1 MGTMKRSFFMVLVI
15 DVLVL
20 FPIVLYGQGPGG
32 EGDSM
37 PANVPLVAQPLVP
50 EGALATELVKVLK
63 MGPAENE
70 AVAEGILSAVGIE
83 PRNGWIADYPVTPDI
98 VGEIKEAVGG
108 AAQAQRLPM
117 GKEPALR
124 AVNDLMA
131 ELGLEVMPSS
141 DSIPVPAA
149 PSASIYKYTDPNG
162 VVHFTDRYESI
173 PREYRD
179 RIQTIPQG
187 NRPPP
192 AAGPSANQPSAGLV
206 AKESEPEAGDHFVAN
221 PAPQVIYN
229 YYYSN
234 GPPVVTYYSPP
245 PAYAYLYAWVPYSF
259 YCYRYYFPG
268 FFILYDFRRTYPG
281 HPQGWVIT
289 NHFVHPRTKT
299 AFRIDPVNRRHGG
312 STAYQRVT
320 PPRFSSEPQA
330 QAGARAIVNLS
341 QKPIQPGKGVPGPA
355 IRKVTPS
362 IAPSGV
368 RQPILVTQGVNPSPT
383 KQWIDPRGASSN
395 PAATRPAVRTGKLF
409 PGPSTNARG
418 QDTKGPRPSPREVK
432 PSSPP
437 VIQSSPRVAPR
448 VSVTSANTENPSEVR
463 NQHPRVTGPRVLAPP
478 PPAAGGEFFHSTPS
492 GRGFTPPSS
501 LQNQGIRAP
510 AGKTMGFG
518 EGIRSGIGGSFGR
531 RF

>member
-1 MGTMKRSFFMVLVI
+1 MKRSFFMALVI
-15 DVLVL
+15 DALVL

-32 EGDSM
+32 EADSM
-37 PANVPLVAQPLVP
+37 PANAPPVAQPLVP

-70 AVAEGILSAVGIE
+70 AVAEGMLSAVGIE

-98 VGEIKEAVGG
+98 VDEIKEAVAG
-108 AAQAQRLPM
+108 AAQVQRLPM

-131 ELGLEVMPSS
+131 ELGLEVMPSP

-149 PSASIYKYTDPNG
+149 SSASIYKYTDPNG

-179 RIQTIPQG
+179 QIQTVPQG
-187 NRPPP
+187 NRPSP
-192 AAGPSANQPSAGLV
+192 AAGPIVNPPSAGWV
-206 AKESEPEAGDHFVAN
+206 AKESEPEADDRFAAN

-234 GPPVVTYYSPP
+234 GPPVVTYYTPP
-245 PAYAYLYAWVPYSF
+245 PAYAYLYAWVPYPF

-268 FFILYDFRRTYPG
+268 FFILHDFRRTYPG
-281 HPQGWVIT
+281 HPRGWVIT

-299 AFRIDPVNRRHGG
+299 AFRIDPVNRHHGG
-312 STAYQRVT
+312 SAAYQRVA

-330 QAGARAIVNLS
+330 QAGARAIVSLS
-341 QKPIQPGKGVPGPA
+341 QKRVPPVKEPSGPG

-383 KQWIDPRGASSN
+383 KQWVDPRGASSN
-395 PAATRPAVRTGKLF
+395 PAATRPAVRTGKPL
-409 PGPSTNARG
+409 PPRPSTSARG
-418 QDTKGPRPSPREVK
+418 QDKKGPRPSPREVK

-437 VIQSSPRVAPR
+437 VIQSIPRVAPS
-448 VSVTSANTENPSEVR
+448 VSVTSANTENHSEVR
-463 NQHPRVTGPRVLAPP
+463 DQHPPVAGLRALAPP
-478 PPAAGGEFFHSTPS
+478 PPATGGGSFPSTPS
-492 GRGFTPPSS
+492 GRSFTLPSS
-501 LQNQGIRAP
+501 MQNQGIRAP
-510 AGKTMGFG
+510 AGKTMRFG